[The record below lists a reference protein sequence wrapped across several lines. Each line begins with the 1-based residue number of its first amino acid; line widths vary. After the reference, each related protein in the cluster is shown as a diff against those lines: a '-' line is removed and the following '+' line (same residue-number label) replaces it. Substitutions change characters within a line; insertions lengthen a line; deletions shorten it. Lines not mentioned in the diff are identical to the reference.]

1 MTTRENG
8 AAASRTARDPASP
21 GQENPA
27 TAPEGR
33 SSTRSRAFW
42 VIADQAVSSLA
53 NAGLTIVLART
64 ISPTDYGAFAL
75 AFTIYSLVLSL
86 SQSVNGEVVVIRY
99 SGSRRSE
106 HVRASSAA
114 AGGAVLV
121 GLVCALVAVAVAL
134 TSDEPLRAVL
144 LTVGVLLPGFVLQDC
159 WRTVFISRG
168 TPVQAFLNDTSWIVL
183 QAVGIGTLLLLGV
196 DTVLPF
202 VAVWGGAAVLSALVG
217 VAQNRSAP
225 TLRTARWWFTGH
237 REVSTPSL
245 ANSLATMGST
255 QIAFVLIAA
264 LGAVEDVGAMR
275 AAQTLLGPLNIIG
288 FAASAFAVPEIVR
301 RRLSPGGLVRA
312 AAGISLL
319 LVVVDLCW
327 GAVLLLLPERAGVF
341 LLGETWPSARAVL
354 PWLIAFICLV
364 SAATGA
370 GAVMRA
376 LNRSNLLL
384 RASIVLGPLI
394 VGLAAAGVLLD
405 GATGA
410 AIGFAVAAG
419 LVIPVTWLLMVQA
432 IRLGRREVDA
442 EPPST
447 ADLDHTAAGGGS
459 TRVPAR

>member
-1 MTTRENG
+1 MTAPRSAREDP
-8 AAASRTARDPASP
+8 ARDEES
-21 GQENPA
+21 PA
-27 TAPEGR
+27 TSTGGR
-33 SSTRSRAFW
+33 SATRSRAFW

-64 ISPTDYGAFAL
+64 VSPTDYGAFAL
-75 AFTIYSLVLSL
+75 AFTIYSLVLSI
-86 SQSVNGEVVVIRY
+86 SQSVTGEVVVIRY
-99 SGSRRSE
+99 SGHRRSE
-106 HVRASSAA
+106 HVRAGSAA

-121 GLVCALVAVAVAL
+121 GLTCALVAVAVAL
-134 TSDEPLRAVL
+134 TSADPLRDVL
-144 LTVGVLLPGFVLQDC
+144 LTVGVLLPAFVLQDC

-168 TPVQAFLNDTSWIVL
+168 TPVQAFLNDTSWIAL
-183 QAVGIGTLLLLGV
+183 QAVGIGTLLLLDV
-196 DTVLPF
+196 ETVLPF
-202 VAVWGGAAVLSALVG
+202 VAVWGGAAVLSALLG
-217 VAQNRSAP
+217 VLQNGSAP

-245 ANSLATMGST
+245 ANSLATMGTT

-264 LGAVEDVGAMR
+264 LGAVEDVGALR

-312 AAGISLL
+312 AAGISVL
-319 LVVVDLCW
+319 LVVVDVCW
-327 GAVLLLLPERAGVF
+327 GAVLLLLPDRVGAF
-341 LLGETWPSARAVL
+341 LLGETWESARSVL
-354 PWLIAFICLV
+354 PGLVLFACCL
-364 SAATGA
+364 SAAVGA

-410 AIGFAVAAG
+410 AAGFAVAAG
-419 LVIPVTWLLMVQA
+419 LVVPVTWLLMLRA
-432 IRLGRREVDA
+432 IRLGRRDVDGA
-442 EPPST
+442 EPGGPVEPAHAPEDEGT
-447 ADLDHTAAGGGS
+447 AT
-459 TRVPAR
+459 VPVR